1 VKLSSEGWEASSSL
15 FTSIFLHSLYTT
27 LCLYLEIT
35 VYKEDESHINSF
47 HRGKN
52 LFLPSARLL
61 VGMVLSILY
70 WQPHQVKTT
79 TTCLATSKCLLELQS
94 KYKGAP
100 MVVASICT
108 ESTTL
113 VASLSFIQSLLLQRQ
128 DLASVWQSRT
138 DLPMVLDAALTGA
151 MVLFSCLHSEIQSIL
166 AGAPDSSQLRWRS
179 RVRVMWNEA
188 KLNELLNA
196 LRGQQISLNLLI
208 QLLQMYENAHF
219 RQ

>member
-1 VKLSSEGWEASSSL
+1 
-15 FTSIFLHSLYTT
+15 
-27 LCLYLEIT
+27 
-35 VYKEDESHINSF
+35 
-47 HRGKN
+47 
-52 LFLPSARLL
+52 
-61 VGMVLSILY
+61 
-70 WQPHQVKTT
+70 
-79 TTCLATSKCLLELQS
+79 
-94 KYKGAP
+94 
-100 MVVASICT
+100 
-108 ESTTL
+108 
-113 VASLSFIQSLLLQRQ
+113 
-128 DLASVWQSRT
+128 
-138 DLPMVLDAALTGA
+138 MVLDAALTGA